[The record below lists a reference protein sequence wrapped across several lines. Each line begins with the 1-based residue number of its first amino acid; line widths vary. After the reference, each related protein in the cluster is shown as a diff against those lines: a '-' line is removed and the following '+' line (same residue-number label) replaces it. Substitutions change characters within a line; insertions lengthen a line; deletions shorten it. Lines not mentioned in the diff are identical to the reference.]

1 MQTLFCR
8 GQFFSTS
15 QILPKPPRQ
24 FFSALR
30 FCLNLPDNFCRP
42 PRFCGNHYHQ
52 PAACNSIT
60 SAFLMSLNNEKE
72 RLRTLMHSDMWWM
85 MALGFARLCPANL
98 ISWPWLSAFVCL
110 YLYLYFVFV
119 FQLVFR
125 LCASLSGQLSFLT
138 MIIEDRSANKFI
150 ASGSY

>member
-60 SAFLMSLNNEKE
+60 SAFLMSLNVWG
-72 RLRTLMHSDMWWM
+72 RWCTLTCGEWWPK
-85 MALGFARLCPANL
+85 GFARLCPANL